1 MIIDSNFSIL
11 VVEDDSA
18 LLKVLSTY
26 FKRTGATVFQATN
39 GQEAYQIVENENI
52 HFILSDVQ
60 MPIMNGVELLKK
72 IRISKPIIPIILLAT
87 GQSELTKEDAL
98 KLGASGLIHKP
109 FKLLS
114 LHDEIL
120 RLMNKGLEYKQD

>member
-11 VVEDDSA
+11 IVEDDSA

-26 FKRTGATVFQATN
+26 LKKAGATVFQATN
-39 GQEAYQIVENENI
+39 GQEAYQIVETENI
-52 HFILSDVQ
+52 HFVLSDVQ

-72 IRISKPIIPIILLAT
+72 IRVTKPIIPIVLLAT
-87 GQSELTKEDAL
+87 GQAELTKDDAL
-98 KLGASGLIHKP
+98 KFGASGLIHKP

-114 LHDEIL
+114 LHDEIV
-120 RLMNKGLEYKQD
+120 RLMNKSETNF